1 MYLPGW
7 KGRRCETTTT
17 EAVQSWG
24 KKRKKA
30 WKYMGKQRTVVRE
43 EVPHYTIPMCNS
55 IDASALYISNY
66 TIQDQTTS
74 FY

>member
-17 EAVQSWG
+17 EAVQARG

-30 WKYMGKQRTVVRE
+30 RRYMGKQRRVVRE
-43 EVPHYTIPMCNS
+43 EVPQYTIPRCNS
-55 IDASALYISNY
+55 IDASALYIGNY